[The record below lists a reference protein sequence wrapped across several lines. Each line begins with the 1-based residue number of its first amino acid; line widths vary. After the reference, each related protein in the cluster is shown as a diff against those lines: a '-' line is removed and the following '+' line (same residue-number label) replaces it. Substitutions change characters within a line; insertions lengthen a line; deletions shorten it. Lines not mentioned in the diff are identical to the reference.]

1 MKRRPTAWA
10 VRNERRNEGIAVR
23 RVQAP
28 SRTASDGSGRNGRN
42 GGNAATRQ
50 RDGRPELTS
59 VKAWTHTLALTGELH
74 HRTAHILESEI
85 EQLCE
90 EGVTGIRLD
99 LRGLASIDTIGVAV
113 IAYRANLCRRRG
125 YEFSL
130 IRGQSSVQR
139 VFEQAGVDE
148 ILPFEDHEL
157 FAAARLPAAPVITT
171 SARDSREQP

>member
-10 VRNERRNEGIAVR
+10 VRNERRNERVAVR

-28 SRTASDGSGRNGRN
+28 SRAASDGNGRER
-42 GGNAATRQ
+42 GTTAPRR

-90 EGVTGIRLD
+90 EGVTGIRID
-99 LRGLASIDTIGVAV
+99 LRGL
-113 IAYRANLCRRRG
+113 
-125 YEFSL
+125 
-130 IRGQSSVQR
+130 
-139 VFEQAGVDE
+139 
-148 ILPFEDHEL
+148 
-157 FAAARLPAAPVITT
+157 
-171 SARDSREQP
+171 